1 MPNRSLDEFVGSADG
16 DASDADDADLDAA
29 DAAEGDADAT
39 DAAEVDPDAADADEV
54 DGAVDDPGAEEEQA
68 AARVDP
74 AAVEP
79 ADVTY
84 SWESEGGTCA
94 ACGEAVERRWTGDA
108 GLVCAD
114 CKEW

>member
-1 MPNRSLDEFVGSADG
+1 MPNRSLDEFVGGADG
-16 DASDADDADLDAA
+16 DASDAAEVDLDTA

-39 DAAEVDPDAADADEV
+39 DADDVELDAADA
-54 DGAVDDPGAEEEQA
+54 AEEEQA

-74 AAVEP
+74 AAVKP